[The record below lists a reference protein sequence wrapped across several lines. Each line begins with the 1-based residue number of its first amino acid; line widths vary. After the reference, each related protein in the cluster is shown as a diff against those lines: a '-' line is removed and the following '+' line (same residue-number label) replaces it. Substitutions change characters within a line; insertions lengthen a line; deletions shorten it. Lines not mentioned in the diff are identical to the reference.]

1 MVSNARRTAPE
12 KRTKANCALLT
23 MTACYALLLRVVEMN
38 NITTLRGMIKGM
50 EMMGAE
56 YVKTD
61 GFDLFFNIPINSE
74 LDDNDKLKRVKEA
87 FTKMFGLG
95 LRVRRI
101 NCA

>member
-1 MVSNARRTAPE
+1 
-12 KRTKANCALLT
+12 
-23 MTACYALLLRVVEMN
+23 MTACYALLLRDEDMN
-38 NITTLRGMIKGM
+38 NITTLKGMIKGM

-61 GFDLFFNIPINSE
+61 GSYLFFNIYINSE
-74 LDDNDKLKRVKEA
+74 LDDNDKLKRAKEA

-101 NCA
+101 NRT

>member
-1 MVSNARRTAPE
+1 
-12 KRTKANCALLT
+12 
-23 MTACYALLLRVVEMN
+23 MTACYALLLRDEGMN
-38 NITTLRGMIKGM
+38 NITTLKGMIKGM

-61 GFDLFFNIPINSE
+61 GCDLFFNIPINSE
-74 LDDNDKLKRVKEA
+74 LDDNDKLKRAKET

-101 NCA
+101 NRT